1 MTRRSAV
8 AGSSFRRRAFVGA
21 ALALLALGCGGEGVA
36 ERFRPLAVGQPAPQ
50 YAARTL
56 GGDSARVAPGQPVT
70 LVNVWATWCGPC
82 KQEFPELQRLHET
95 YGPRGL
101 RLLAVSVDRG
111 GDESVAEFVATQR
124 ATFTIARDPEGRVQD
139 VFQSIGVPE
148 TYLVGADGTLL
159 WRRVGELHPND
170 TQLTAALERA
180 LTN

>member
-1 MTRRSAV
+1 MTRARGSARSP
-8 AGSSFRRRAFVGA
+8 RRALAGA
-21 ALALLALGCGGEGVA
+21 ALLLLAAGCGGEGVA
-36 ERFRPLAVGQPAPQ
+36 ERFQPLAVGRPAPR

-82 KQEFPELQRLHET
+82 KKEFPELQRLYET
-95 YGPRGL
+95 YGDRGL
-101 RLLAVSVDRG
+101 RILAVSVDRG
-111 GDESVAEFVATQR
+111 GDDAVTEFVASQG

-139 VFQSIGVPE
+139 IFQTIGVPE

-170 TQLTAALERA
+170 TSLSAALERA
-180 LTN
+180 LAD